1 MKKKSGDGMVR
12 VDEHYYE
19 MVHLYCAQKRL
30 NIKDV
35 ASEAFREWA
44 DKHIDKNDRK
54 IIEQI
59 MNKNKNE

>member
-1 MKKKSGDGMVR
+1 MKRKLHDGMVK
-12 VDEHYYE
+12 VDQDAYE
-19 MVHLYCAQKRL
+19 IVRL
-30 NIKDV
+30 HCTQNRINIRDV